1 MLANIYLS
9 KKCLAVFLT
18 IKQKRKTSLD
28 GLEKI
33 FSDNLCLVVTDKNIF
48 RHIRLKYSSFQLVF
62 PETPSP
68 VTESI
73 GLQPYTT
80 IRRLSLP
87 RRTRRRA
94 ERSNPQMSDRKSVL
108 FPCFR
113 G

>member
-33 FSDNLCLVVTDKNIF
+33 FSNNLSLVVTDKNIF

-62 PETPSP
+62 PETQSP

-87 RRTRRRA
+87 RRTR
-94 ERSNPQMSDRKSVL
+94 
-108 FPCFR
+108 
-113 G
+113 